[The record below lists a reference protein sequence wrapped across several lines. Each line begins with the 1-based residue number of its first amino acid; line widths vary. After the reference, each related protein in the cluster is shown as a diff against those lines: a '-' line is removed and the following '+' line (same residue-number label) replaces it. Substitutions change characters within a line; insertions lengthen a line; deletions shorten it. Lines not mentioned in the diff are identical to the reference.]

1 MKATAPLPDLFWRR
15 QTRAEIY
22 PMASRHHPNAIRNAS
37 NFGGQT
43 FGAGER
49 TLSPAMKCQNPR
61 PVPANAI
68 RIDQLQ
74 AKHAFLA
81 DRGRWLRDLRN
92 LDRLDS
98 WLIGGRVVY
107 SESEVLALTTYSP
120 ARSASAPSVAPLQVA
135 DQFTHRPVPD
145 TDVRAVIVE
154 GLGMY
159 LEDVSRELVDA

>member
-1 MKATAPLPDLFWRR
+1 
-15 QTRAEIY
+15 
-22 PMASRHHPNAIRNAS
+22 
-37 NFGGQT
+37 
-43 FGAGER
+43 
-49 TLSPAMKCQNPR
+49 MKCQNPR